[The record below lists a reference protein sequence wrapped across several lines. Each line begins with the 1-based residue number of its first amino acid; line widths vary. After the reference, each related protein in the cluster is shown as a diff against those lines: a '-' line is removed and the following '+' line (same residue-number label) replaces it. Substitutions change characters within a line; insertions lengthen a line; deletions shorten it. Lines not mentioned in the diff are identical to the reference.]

1 MSLQGYIFLENK
13 NYLKIKKR
21 NFLITMIYIYYL
33 QKFLHDILVMF
44 FLNIYSYRNVLEII
58 CCYKSYLY

>member
-13 NYLKIKKR
+13 NYLKIKREIFK
-21 NFLITMIYIYYL
+21 ITMIYIYYL

-44 FLNIYSYRNVLEII
+44 L
-58 CCYKSYLY
+58 

>member
-1 MSLQGYIFLENK
+1 MSLQGYIFVENK

-33 QKFLHDILVMF
+33 QKFLHDILVLF
-44 FLNIYSYRNVLEII
+44 FKNIQL
-58 CCYKSYLY
+58 

>member
-21 NFLITMIYIYYL
+21 NFLITMICVYYL
-33 QKFLHDILVMF
+33 QKILHDILVMF
-44 FLNIYSYRNVLEII
+44 LKNIQL
-58 CCYKSYLY
+58 

>member
-21 NFLITMIYIYYL
+21 IFLITMIYIYYL
-33 QKFLHDILVMF
+33 QKILHDILVMF
-44 FLNIYSYRNVLEII
+44 F
-58 CCYKSYLY
+58 

>member
-33 QKFLHDILVMF
+33 QKFLHDILV
-44 FLNIYSYRNVLEII
+44 FLKIYSYRNVLEII

>member
-21 NFLITMIYIYYL
+21 NVRNFLITMIYIYYL
-33 QKFLHDILVMF
+33 QKILHDILVMF
-44 FLNIYSYRNVLEII
+44 F
-58 CCYKSYLY
+58 